1 MVVTGRSVQ
10 EGLEKAGD
18 LQAFSGSKIR
28 IMSLENQGLGFEGKK
43 WIGFK

>member
-18 LQAFSGSKIR
+18 LQAFAGSKIR
-28 IMSLENQGLGFEGKK
+28 IMSLENEGLDYEGKK